1 MIDLS
6 HFRGKTV
13 AVLGLG
19 KSGLASV
26 KALVNSGAIVWAWDD
41 NEESRHQLDDL
52 NVTPVNLV
60 ECDWNVPEIL
70 VISPGIPSTFP
81 TPHAAAEKARR
92 AGKAIVCDVELL
104 CTTVAQTPMLAITG
118 TNGKSTTT
126 ALTAHIIS
134 QSGIKT
140 QVGGNLGYPV
150 LGFDALGADDC
161 YVLELSSYQLDLI
174 DQAAF
179 DASALLNITP
189 DHLDRHGGMTGYI
202 GAKRNIFARQKG
214 PQWAIISID
223 DKHCAKM
230 ATELAR
236 EGGHRMVEISVNG
249 PAPHGVYVNDHW
261 LVDDLEN
268 AQDPILDL
276 ATVTHMPGRH
286 NWQNIAFAYALC
298 RARNVAT
305 SDIIA
310 GIMSFPGLAHR
321 QEQLG
326 AIDGVTF
333 VNDSKATNAEAT
345 AKALS
350 AYDNIYWILGGKPK
364 EGGIDGLETFY
375 GRIKKAFLIG
385 SAAQAFAQ
393 TLDGQVPYEMCGTL
407 DVATRR
413 ALETAKADQAETAN
427 ATGQTDATSPAPVIL
442 LSPACA
448 SFDQFKSFEARG
460 DAFRSLFNDL
470 SATTSD
476 IAPRTNQEA

>member
-1 MIDLS
+1 LIDLS
-6 HFRGKTV
+6 HLRGKTV

-26 KALVNSGAIVWAWDD
+26 KALIKSGATVWAWDD
-41 NEESRHQLDDL
+41 NADSRHQLDDL

-60 ECDWNVPEIL
+60 ECDWNQPDML

-81 TPHAAAEKARR
+81 TPHLAAEKARR
-92 AGKAIVCDVELL
+92 AGKPIICDVELL
-104 CTTVAQTPMLAITG
+104 CTTASHVPMLAITG

-126 ALTAHIIS
+126 ALTAHIIA

-150 LGFDALGADDC
+150 LGFDALDTNDC

-174 DQAAF
+174 ADAAF

-189 DHLDRHGGMTGYI
+189 DHLDRHGGMPGYI

-214 PQWAIISID
+214 PKWAIISID
-223 DKHCAKM
+223 DEPCAQM

-249 PAPHGVYVNDHW
+249 PAPHGVYVDDHW
-261 LVDDLEN
+261 LVDDLDGHKN
-268 AQDPILDL
+268 PVLDL
-276 ATVTHMPGRH
+276 ATVSHMPGRH

-298 RARNVAT
+298 RARAVAPA
-305 SDIIA
+305 DILA
-310 GIMSFPGLAHR
+310 GVMSFPGLAHR
-321 QEQLG
+321 QEQIG
-326 AIDGVTF
+326 TIDGIVF

-364 EGGIDGLETFY
+364 EGGIDGLEPWY

-385 SAAQAFAQ
+385 SATDDFAAK
-393 TLDGQVPYEMCGTL
+393 LDGDLPYEKCGTL
-407 DVATRR
+407 EIATAR
-413 ALETAKADQAETAN
+413 ALDCARADKACHTNDEN
-427 ATGQTDATSPAPVIL
+427 APLTPIIL

-460 DAFRSLFNDL
+460 DAFRTLFGTLSSQSPGLESL
-470 SATTSD
+470 
-476 IAPRTNQEA
+476 

>member
-1 MIDLS
+1 MINLS
-6 HFRGKTV
+6 HLRGKTV

-26 KALVNSGAIVWAWDD
+26 KALIQSGAVVWAWDD
-41 NEESRHQLDDL
+41 NENSRHQLDAL
-52 NVTPVNLV
+52 GLTPVNLV
-60 ECDWNVPEIL
+60 ECDWNQPEML
-70 VISPGIPSTFP
+70 VISPGIPATFP
-81 TPHAAAEKARR
+81 TPHPAAEKARR
-92 AGKAIVCDVELL
+92 AGKPIICDVELL
-104 CTTVAQTPMLAITG
+104 CTTATNVPMLAITG

-126 ALTAHIIS
+126 ALTAHIID
-134 QSGIKT
+134 QAGIKT

-150 LGFDALGADDC
+150 LGFDALGANDC

-174 DQAAF
+174 DKAAF

-214 PQWAIISID
+214 PKWAIISID
-223 DKHCAKM
+223 DEPCAQM

-236 EGGHRMVEISVNG
+236 EGGHRIVEISVNG
-249 PAPHGVYVNDHW
+249 PTRHGVYVDDHW
-261 LVDDLEN
+261 LVDDLDGHKN
-268 AQDPILDL
+268 PVLDL
-276 ATVTHMPGRH
+276 RTVSHMPGRH

-298 RARNVAT
+298 RARGIGTN
-305 SDIIA
+305 DILS
-310 GIMSFPGLAHR
+310 GVMSFPGLAHR
-321 QEQLG
+321 QEQIG
-326 AIDGVTF
+326 TIDGVVF

-364 EGGIDGLETFY
+364 EGGIDGLDPWY

-385 SAAQAFAQ
+385 SAANEFAA
-393 TLDGQVPYEMCGTL
+393 TLNGQLPYEQCGTL

-413 ALETAKADQAETAN
+413 ALDCARADAKADKAGRPAGNDNN
-427 ATGQTDATSPAPVIL
+427 APAPVIL

-448 SFDQFKSFEARG
+448 SFDQFTSFEARG
-460 DAFRSLFNDL
+460 DAFRALFDVL
-470 SATTSD
+470 SSQSTD
-476 IAPRTNQEA
+476 PEAL

>member
-6 HFRGKTV
+6 QYRGKTV

-26 KALVNSGAIVWAWDD
+26 KALIQSGAIVWAWDD
-41 NEESRHQLDDL
+41 NEDSRHQLDDL

-60 ECDWNVPEIL
+60 ECDWRVPEML

-81 TPHAAAEKARR
+81 TPHPAAEKARR
-92 AGKAIVCDVELL
+92 AGKPIVCDVELL
-104 CTTVAQTPMLAITG
+104 CTTVPGTPMLAITG

-126 ALTAHIIS
+126 ALTAHIIA

-150 LGFDALGADDC
+150 LGFDALDVDDC
-161 YVLELSSYQLDLI
+161 YVLELSSYQLDLLN
-174 DQAAF
+174 QAAF

-202 GAKRNIFARQKG
+202 GAKRTIFARQKG
-214 PQWAIISID
+214 PKWAIISID
-223 DKHCAKM
+223 DDHCAQM

-236 EGGHRMVEISVNG
+236 EGGHRIVEISVNG
-249 PAPHGVYVNDHW
+249 PAPHGVYVDDHW
-261 LVDDLEN
+261 LIDDLDN
-268 AQDPILDL
+268 ARDPILDL

-298 RARNVAT
+298 RARQVAPR
-305 SDIIA
+305 DIIA

-326 AIDGVTF
+326 TIDGITF

-364 EGGIDGLETFY
+364 EGGIDGLDAFY

-385 SAAQAFAQ
+385 SAAEAFAA
-393 TLDGQVPYEMCGTL
+393 TLNGHVPFEQCGTL
-407 DVATRR
+407 DIATRR
-413 ALETAKADQAETAN
+413 ALETAKADQAERQASSDTA
-427 ATGQTDATSPAPVIL
+427 SSAPVIL

-460 DAFRSLFNDL
+460 DAFRDLFTDL
-470 SATTSD
+470 RTTTAD
-476 IAPRTNQEA
+476 IASRTNPEA

>member
-6 HFRGKTV
+6 HLHGKTV

-26 KALVNSGAIVWAWDD
+26 KALIKSGAVVWAWDD
-41 NEESRHQLDDL
+41 NEDSRHQLDAL
-52 NVTPVNLV
+52 ELTPVNLV
-60 ECDWNVPEIL
+60 ECDWNQPDML

-81 TPHAAAEKARR
+81 TPHPAAEKARR
-92 AGKAIVCDVELL
+92 AGKPIVCDVELL
-104 CTTVAQTPMLAITG
+104 CTTAAHVPMLAITG

-126 ALTAHIIS
+126 ALTAHIIA

-150 LGFDALGADDC
+150 LGFDALEADDC

-174 DQAAF
+174 ADAAF

-189 DHLDRHGGMTGYI
+189 DHLDRHGGMPGYI
-202 GAKRNIFARQKG
+202 GAKRNIFTHQKG
-214 PQWAIISID
+214 PKWAIISID
-223 DKHCAKM
+223 DEPCAQM

-236 EGGHRMVEISVNG
+236 EGGHRMVEISVSG
-249 PAPHGVYVNDHW
+249 PAQHGVYVDDHW
-261 LVDDLEN
+261 LVDDLDGHKN
-268 AQDPILDL
+268 PVLDL
-276 ATVTHMPGRH
+276 TTVSHMPGRH

-305 SDIIA
+305 DDIIA
-310 GIMSFPGLAHR
+310 GVMSFPGLAHR

-326 AIDGVTF
+326 AMNGIVF

-345 AKALS
+345 ARALS

-364 EGGIDGLETFY
+364 EGGINGLDPFY
-375 GRIKKAFLIG
+375 SHIKKAFLIG
-385 SAAQAFAQ
+385 AATDDFAA
-393 TLDGQVPYEMCGTL
+393 TLDGHLPYEKCGTL
-407 DVATRR
+407 DIATKR
-413 ALETAKADQAETAN
+413 AFACAQADIAN
-427 ATGQTDATSPAPVIL
+427 QPAPENAPSAPVIL

-460 DAFRSLFNDL
+460 EAFRTLFNAL
-470 SATTSD
+470 SSQSPD
-476 IAPRTNQEA
+476 QEAL